1 MTTLI
6 EEGVYRRIK
15 EPRFVSG
22 TIVFA
27 ATDGLRYGKNESL
40 NFYTLNPDT
49 SAVTLLAKLDDPLG
63 SSIGYRLPVKQRQ
76 RGKNG
81 RDFAILYDDSR
92 LDDAFIP
99 A

>member
-22 TIVFA
+22 TVVFA

-49 SAVTLLAKLDDPLG
+49 GAVTLLAKLDVRWAAR
-63 SSIGYRLPVKQRQ
+63 SLPTA
-76 RGKNG
+76 G
-81 RDFAILYDDSR
+81 
-92 LDDAFIP
+92 
-99 A
+99 